1 LAGEAV
7 ALVVRLID
15 VAGASPNDRQNP
27 EQAQQMTVQMNASV
41 TTAAPKPGD
50 QMQQGTTQP
59 KPQPQQGGTQP
70 GKFSDWAM
78 L

>member
-1 LAGEAV
+1 
-7 ALVVRLID
+7 
-15 VAGASPNDRQNP
+15 
-27 EQAQQMTVQMNASV
+27 MTVQMNAPV